1 MTIRSAP
8 YWSAWTG
15 TALLAVLLAPTAPA
29 AGPAKDAQN
38 LPPVVELGAGG
49 TSATPSPTREALADL
64 LQQLDSLQT
73 EVRNLRGKVE
83 VQDNEIE
90 RLKSRQREL
99 FSDIDKRVSELER
112 RGGAPVAAGA
122 AAPAAGA
129 AATGT
134 PTAQEQQDYDAAFN
148 LLKQGSY
155 DRASKA
161 FKDFLVKYPQSPLH
175 GNAQYWLGQTYYVT
189 RNFRQAR
196 EEFSKVGKDNTD
208 AEKASDALLKVG
220 YSNYELGDWAK
231 ARDALSQVP
240 ARYPGS
246 SAAKSAEQRLARM
259 KKEGH

>member
-15 TALLAVLLAPTAPA
+15 ASLLALLFTPTAPA
-29 AGPAKDAQN
+29 AGPAKDASG

-49 TSATPSPTREALADL
+49 TAASPSPSREALADL
-64 LQQLDSLQT
+64 MQQLDALQT
-73 EVRNLRGKVE
+73 ELRSLRGKVE

-90 RLKSRQREL
+90 RLKARQREL
-99 FSDIDKRVSELER
+99 FGDIDKRVSELER
-112 RGGAPVAAGA
+112 RGGAPVAAGE
-122 AAPAAGA
+122 APPPAVAVA
-129 AATGT
+129 SSA
-134 PTAQEQQDYDAAFN
+134 PTAQEQQVYDAAFN

-161 FKDFLVKYPQSPLH
+161 FKDFIAKHPQSSLR

-189 RNFRQAR
+189 RNFGQAR
-196 EEFSKVGKDNTD
+196 EEFGKVSKDNTD

-220 YSNYELGDWAK
+220 YSSYELGEWAK
-231 ARDALSQVP
+231 AREALSQVS

-246 SAAKSAEQRLARM
+246 AAAKAAEQRLARM
-259 KKEGH
+259 KKEGR

>member
-1 MTIRSAP
+1 M
-8 YWSAWTG
+8 
-15 TALLAVLLAPTAPA
+15 ALLFTPAAPA
-29 AGPAKDAQN
+29 AGPAQDARG

-49 TSATPSPTREALADL
+49 APASPSPTREVMADL
-64 LQQLDSLQT
+64 LQQIDSLQT
-73 EVRNLRGKVE
+73 EVRNLRGKIE

-90 RLKSRQREL
+90 RLKARQREL
-99 FSDIDKRVSELER
+99 FSDIDKRVSDLEH
-112 RGGAPVAAGA
+112 RGAAPAAASEAAPVAATVA
-122 AAPAAGA
+122 ASA
-129 AATGT
+129 

-161 FKDFLVKYPQSPLH
+161 FKDFIAKYPQSSLR

-196 EEFSKVGKDNTD
+196 EEFGKIGKDNVD
-208 AEKASDALLKVG
+208 ADKAADALLKIG
-220 YSNYELGDWAK
+220 YSSYELHDWAK
-231 ARDALSQVP
+231 ARDALGQVS

-246 SAAKSAEQRLARM
+246 TAAKAADQRLARM

>member
-1 MTIRSAP
+1 M
-8 YWSAWTG
+8 WTG
-15 TALLAVLLAPTAPA
+15 AALVAALFAPAAPA
-29 AGPAKDAQN
+29 AGPAKDTRG

-49 TSATPSPTREALADL
+49 TPASPSPTREVMADL
-64 LQQLDSLQT
+64 LQQIDSLQT
-73 EVRNLRGKVE
+73 EVRNLRGKLE

-112 RGGAPVAAGA
+112 RG
-122 AAPAAGA
+122 AAPAAAGEA
-129 AATGT
+129 APPPATSA
-134 PTAQEQQDYDAAFN
+134 PTAQEQQAYDAAFN

-161 FKDFLVKYPQSPLH
+161 FKDFIAKYPQSSLR

-189 RNFRQAR
+189 RHFREAR
-196 EEFSKVGKDNTD
+196 EEFGKVGKDNTD
-208 AEKASDALLKVG
+208 ADKASDALLKVG
-220 YSNYELGDWAK
+220 YSSYELRDWAK
-231 ARDALSQVP
+231 ARDALGQVS

-246 SAAKSAEQRLARM
+246 AAAKAAEQRLARM

>member
-8 YWSAWTG
+8 YLSVWTG
-15 TALLAVLLAPTAPA
+15 VALLAALFAPAAPA
-29 AGPAKDAQN
+29 AGPATDARG

-49 TSATPSPTREALADL
+49 TPASPSPTREVMADL
-64 LQQLDSLQT
+64 LQQIDSLQT
-73 EVRNLRGKVE
+73 EVRNLRGKIE

-99 FSDIDKRVSELER
+99 FSDIDKRVSDLEHR
-112 RGGAPVAAGA
+112 E
-122 AAPAAGA
+122 AAPAATGE
-129 AATGT
+129 ATPPT
-134 PTAQEQQDYDAAFN
+134 ATSAPTAQEQQAYDSAFN

-161 FKDFLVKYPQSPLH
+161 FKDFIAKYPQSSLR

-196 EEFSKVGKDNTD
+196 EEFGKVSKDNVD
-208 AEKASDALLKVG
+208 ADKASDALLKIG
-220 YSNYELGDWAK
+220 YSNYELRDWAK
-231 ARDALSQVP
+231 ARDALGQVS

-246 SAAKSAEQRLARM
+246 ATAKAAEQRLARM

>member
-15 TALLAVLLAPTAPA
+15 AAVMALLFTPAAPA
-29 AGPAKDAQN
+29 AGPAKDARG

-49 TSATPSPTREALADL
+49 TAASPSPTREVMADL
-64 LQQLDSLQT
+64 LQQLDAVQT
-73 EVRNLRGKVE
+73 ELRSLRGKVE

-90 RLKSRQREL
+90 RLKARQREL
-99 FSDIDKRVSELER
+99 FSDIDKRVSALER
-112 RGGAPVAAGA
+112 RR
-122 AAPAAGA
+122 AAPAAAGEAAPA
-129 AATGT
+129 AAAPGA

-161 FKDFLVKYPQSPLH
+161 FKDFTAKYPQSSLR

-196 EEFSKVGKDNTD
+196 EEFAKVGKDNAD
-208 AEKASDALLKVG
+208 ADKAADALLKIG
-220 YSNYELGDWAK
+220 YSSYELRDWAK
-231 ARDALSQVP
+231 ARDALAQVS

-246 SAAKSAEQRLARM
+246 AAAKAAEQRLARM
-259 KKEGH
+259 KKEGR

>member
-8 YWSAWTG
+8 YRNMWTG
-15 TALLAVLLAPTAPA
+15 AALVAALFAPAASA
-29 AGPAKDAQN
+29 AGPAKDARS

-49 TSATPSPTREALADL
+49 TPASPSPTREVMADL
-64 LQQLDSLQT
+64 MQQLDSLQT

-99 FSDIDKRVSELER
+99 FSDIDKRVSELEH
-112 RGGAPVAAGA
+112 RG
-122 AAPAAGA
+122 AAPAAAGEAVPA
-129 AATGT
+129 AVATSA

-161 FKDFLVKYPQSPLH
+161 FKDFIARYPQSSLR

-189 RNFRQAR
+189 RHFREAR

-208 AEKASDALLKVG
+208 ADKSSDALLKVG
-220 YSNYELGDWAK
+220 YSSYELRDWAK
-231 ARDALSQVP
+231 ARDALGQVS

-246 SAAKSAEQRLARM
+246 AAAKAAEQRLARM

>member
-8 YWSAWTG
+8 YWSAWTSA
-15 TALLAVLLAPTAPA
+15 ALLLVLFAPTAPA
-29 AGPAKDAQN
+29 AGPAKDAQS

-49 TSATPSPTREALADL
+49 TPAAPSPTREALADL

-73 EVRNLRGKVE
+73 ELRNLRGKVE

-90 RLKSRQREL
+90 RLKARQREL

-112 RGGAPVAAGA
+112 RGTAPVAAGA
-122 AAPAAGA
+122 AAA

-175 GNAQYWLGQTYYVT
+175 GNAQYWLGQTYYVS

-196 EEFSKVGKDNTD
+196 EEFTKVGNDNAD

-231 ARDALSQVP
+231 ARDALSQVT

-246 SAAKSAEQRLARM
+246 PAAKSAEQRLARM

>member
-1 MTIRSAP
+1 M
-8 YWSAWTG
+8 WTG
-15 TALLAVLLAPTAPA
+15 AALLAALFAPAAPA
-29 AGPAKDAQN
+29 AGPAKDARS

-49 TSATPSPTREALADL
+49 TPAAPSPTREVMADL
-64 LQQLDSLQT
+64 LQQIDSLQT

-90 RLKSRQREL
+90 RLKARQREL
-99 FSDIDKRVSELER
+99 FSDIDKRMSELER
-112 RGGAPVAAGA
+112 RG
-122 AAPAAGA
+122 AAPAAAGEATPPATA
-129 AATGT
+129 ASSA
-134 PTAQEQQDYDAAFN
+134 PMAQEQQDYDAAFN

-161 FKDFLVKYPQSPLH
+161 FKDFTAKYPQSSLR

-196 EEFSKVGKDNTD
+196 EEFGKVGKDNAD
-208 AEKASDALLKVG
+208 ADKAADALLKVG
-220 YSNYELGDWAK
+220 YSSYELSEWAK
-231 ARDALSQVP
+231 ARDALGQVS

-246 SAAKSAEQRLARM
+246 AAAKAAEQRLARM

>member
-8 YWSAWTG
+8 YLSVWTG
-15 TALLAVLLAPTAPA
+15 AALLAGLFAPAAPA
-29 AGPAKDAQN
+29 AGPATDARG

-49 TSATPSPTREALADL
+49 TPASPSPTREVMADL
-64 LQQLDSLQT
+64 LQQIDSLQT
-73 EVRNLRGKVE
+73 EVRNLRGKIE

-90 RLKSRQREL
+90 RLKGRQREL
-99 FSDIDKRVSELER
+99 FSDIDKRVSDLEH
-112 RGGAPVAAGA
+112 RG
-122 AAPAAGA
+122 AAPAAVGE
-129 AATGT
+129 ATPPAT
-134 PTAQEQQDYDAAFN
+134 TSAPTAQEQQAYDSAFN

-161 FKDFLVKYPQSPLH
+161 FKDFIAKYPQSSLR

-196 EEFSKVGKDNTD
+196 EEFGKVSKDNVD
-208 AEKASDALLKVG
+208 ADKASDALLKIG
-220 YSNYELGDWAK
+220 YSNYELRDWAK
-231 ARDALSQVP
+231 ARDALGQVS

-246 SAAKSAEQRLARM
+246 ATAKAAEQRLARM

>member
-8 YWSAWTG
+8 YLSVWTG
-15 TALLAVLLAPTAPA
+15 AALLAALFAPAAPA
-29 AGPAKDAQN
+29 AGPATDARG

-49 TSATPSPTREALADL
+49 TPASPSPTREVMADL
-64 LQQLDSLQT
+64 LQQIDSLQT
-73 EVRNLRGKVE
+73 EVRNLRGKIE

-90 RLKSRQREL
+90 RLKGRQREL
-99 FSDIDKRVSELER
+99 FSDIDKRVSDLEH
-112 RGGAPVAAGA
+112 RG
-122 AAPAAGA
+122 AAPAAVGE
-129 AATGT
+129 ATPPAT
-134 PTAQEQQDYDAAFN
+134 TSAPTAQEQQAYDSAFN

-161 FKDFLVKYPQSPLH
+161 FKDFIAKYPQSSLR

-196 EEFSKVGKDNTD
+196 EEFGKVSKDNVD
-208 AEKASDALLKVG
+208 ADKASDALLKIG
-220 YSNYELGDWAK
+220 YSNYELRDWAK
-231 ARDALSQVP
+231 ARDALGQVS

-246 SAAKSAEQRLARM
+246 ATAKAAEQRLARM